1 MRVENGKKV
10 FSVREV
16 NSYIGNIIKND
27 YLLKNICFEG
37 EVSSFSKGPTGHL
50 YITLKDCTAPG
61 DLPEGAPYNG
71 ILRVNVWKSVAA
83 KLNLTTV
90 KQGDILI
97 VKGSCSIYDAKSEY
111 SVNAV
116 SVQRRE
122 ERGWHGEAYA
132 ELKRRLG
139 QEGIFDTA
147 IKKPIPKYPRAVGV
161 VISIGTNAYKD
172 IMSVSHRRNP
182 YVQMIVCDARAQGEN
197 ARELIVQGIRRLDR
211 MGVDTIIIGRGGG
224 SREDLEV
231 FDDEAVVR
239 AIYEAKTPIISGTGH
254 EGDTSLADD
263 AADLLVVERMMSL
276 AETRAALIA
285 AKEVCDLPVIAT
297 LTFEADGRTLFGT
310 DAKTAAVVLESL
322 GASAIGANCST
333 GPAQMEG
340 IISDMISV
348 TMIPIIAKPNAG
360 LPFLDE
366 NGTTCYNMEAEEF
379 TEEMQVLVNA
389 GATIL
394 GGCCGTTP
402 EFIRQLHDR
411 FGTVA
416 QATATRRPEGIRYL
430 TSERIT
436 HSFGLEDGFFV
447 VGERINPT
455 GKKAL
460 QAQLREG
467 NFEKVIQFAE
477 EQETCG
483 AKVLD
488 INMGMSGI
496 DEKLCMLRALEEVS
510 GVTNL
515 PLSLDSSYVEV
526 LEAALRNYP
535 GRALVNSVSLET
547 EKFEKLL
554 PIVAKYGAMFILL
567 PLSDAG
573 LPKDIEEKK
582 EIIHKIYDR
591 ALSLGMRKEDIVVDG
606 LVATV
611 GANPKAALE
620 TLETIRYCKSNGFAT
635 ICGLSNIS
643 FAMPERGFVNTA
655 FLTLAIQSGL
665 TMAIANPS
673 QEMLM
678 SCALATDLLLNKEE
692 AALRYIEYAGGV
704 KERREEKEAELSRKL
719 ALLEQQGTKADST
732 DNTEVPSAV
741 TASKDTPQINEMQEK
756 LKTAVLKGNR
766 NGIVKITNEALE
778 SGEKPVELL
787 NQVLLPAINLVGEY
801 FDQGKYFLPQLIASA
816 EAMKNSIEVL
826 EPLLQTGNSGE
837 EMPVVVIATVE
848 GDIHDIGKNLVALM
862 LKNHG
867 FHVIDLGKDVPQAK
881 ILETAKEHHA
891 EFIALSALMT
901 TTMQRMREIVAA
913 AKQEGITA
921 KIIIGGAVIT
931 QEYADEIG
939 ADGYSKDAADAV
951 KLAKSLME

>member
-1 MRVENGKKV
+1 MTREKFIDFTKDHIIYLDGATGSNLVKAGMPSGVCPEQWILEH
-10 FSVREV
+10 REV
-16 NSYIGNIIKND
+16 MLQLQKEYVQAGTNILYAPTFTANRVKLAEYHLEKNM
-27 YLLKNICFEG
+27 
-37 EVSSFSKGPTGHL
+37 SSMIHDLVAISKEAAASTPGHPV
-50 YITLKDCTAPG
+50 Y
-61 DLPEGAPYNG
+61 
-71 ILRVNVWKSVAA
+71 VA
-83 KLNLTTV
+83 
-90 KQGDILI
+90 GDITMT
-97 VKGSCSIYDAKSEY
+97 
-111 SVNAV
+111 
-116 SVQRRE
+116 
-122 ERGWHGEAYA
+122 GEQLRPMGKM
-132 ELKRRLG
+132 EL
-139 QEGIFDTA
+139 
-147 IKKPIPKYPRAVGV
+147 
-161 VISIGTNAYKD
+161 
-172 IMSVSHRRNP
+172 
-182 YVQMIVCDARAQGEN
+182 
-197 ARELIVQGIRRLDR
+197 
-211 MGVDTIIIGRGGG
+211 
-224 SREDLEV
+224 EDLI
-231 FDDEAVVR
+231 
-239 AIYEAKTPIISGTGH
+239 AIYKEQI
-254 EGDTSLADD
+254 LCLVD
-263 AADLLVVERMMSL
+263 AGADLLVVETMMSL

-416 QATATRRPEGIRYL
+416 QATATRRPEDIRYL

>member
-1 MRVENGKKV
+1 MTREKFIDFTKDHIIYLDGATGSNLVKAGMPSGVCPEQWILEH
-10 FSVREV
+10 REV
-16 NSYIGNIIKND
+16 MLQLQKEYVQAGTNILYAPTFTANRVKLAEYHLEKNM
-27 YLLKNICFEG
+27 
-37 EVSSFSKGPTGHL
+37 SSMIHDLVAISKEAAASTPGHPV
-50 YITLKDCTAPG
+50 Y
-61 DLPEGAPYNG
+61 
-71 ILRVNVWKSVAA
+71 VA
-83 KLNLTTV
+83 
-90 KQGDILI
+90 GDITMT
-97 VKGSCSIYDAKSEY
+97 
-111 SVNAV
+111 
-116 SVQRRE
+116 
-122 ERGWHGEAYA
+122 GEQLRPMGKM
-132 ELKRRLG
+132 EL
-139 QEGIFDTA
+139 
-147 IKKPIPKYPRAVGV
+147 
-161 VISIGTNAYKD
+161 
-172 IMSVSHRRNP
+172 
-182 YVQMIVCDARAQGEN
+182 
-197 ARELIVQGIRRLDR
+197 
-211 MGVDTIIIGRGGG
+211 
-224 SREDLEV
+224 EDLI
-231 FDDEAVVR
+231 
-239 AIYEAKTPIISGTGH
+239 AIYKEQI
-254 EGDTSLADD
+254 LCLVD
-263 AADLLVVERMMSL
+263 AGADLLVVETMMSL

-582 EIIHKIYDR
+582 KIIHKIYDR

-719 ALLEQQGTKADST
+719 ALLEQQGTKAAST

-766 NGIVKITNEALE
+766 NGIVKITNEVLE

>member
-1 MRVENGKKV
+1 MTREEFSTLSKDHILYLDGATGSNLVKAGMPSGVCPEQWILEHRDVMLKLQKDYVQAGTNILYAPTFTANRVKLAEYHLEKNMSAMIHELV
-10 FSVREV
+10 AISREAAA
-16 NSYIGNIIKND
+16 
-27 YLLKNICFEG
+27 
-37 EVSSFSKGPTGHL
+37 SSPGHTVL
-50 YITLKDCTAPG
+50 VAG
-61 DLPEGAPYNG
+61 DL
-71 ILRVNVWKSVAA
+71 
-83 KLNLTTV
+83 TMT
-90 KQGDILI
+90 
-97 VKGSCSIYDAKSEY
+97 
-111 SVNAV
+111 
-116 SVQRRE
+116 
-122 ERGWHGEAYA
+122 GEQLKPMGQM
-132 ELKRRLG
+132 EL
-139 QEGIFDTA
+139 
-147 IKKPIPKYPRAVGV
+147 
-161 VISIGTNAYKD
+161 
-172 IMSVSHRRNP
+172 
-182 YVQMIVCDARAQGEN
+182 
-197 ARELIVQGIRRLDR
+197 
-211 MGVDTIIIGRGGG
+211 
-224 SREDLEV
+224 EDLI
-231 FDDEAVVR
+231 D
-239 AIYEAKTPIISGTGH
+239 IYKEQILSMV
-254 EGDTSLADD
+254 D
-263 AADLLVVERMMSL
+263 AGVDLLVVETMMSL

-310 DAKTAAVVLESL
+310 DAKTSAIVLESL

-333 GPAQMEG
+333 GPAQMES
-340 IISDMISV
+340 IISDMV
-348 TMIPIIAKPNAG
+348 THTRIPVIAKPNAG

-366 NGTTCYNMEAEEF
+366 NGNTCYNMEAEEF
-379 TEEMQVLVNA
+379 TEEMEILVNA
-389 GATIL
+389 GAAIL

-402 EFIRQLHDR
+402 EFIRQIHDR
-411 FGTVA
+411 FGTEA
-416 QATATRRPEGIRYL
+416 KATAVRRPEGIRYL

-460 QAQLREG
+460 QAQLKEG
-467 NFEKVIQFAE
+467 SFEKVIQFAE
-477 EQETCG
+477 EQEACG

-496 DEKLCMLRALEEVS
+496 DEKASMLRALEEVS

-526 LEAALRNYP
+526 LEAALRHYP

-573 LPKDIEEKK
+573 LPKDIDEKK

-591 ALSLGMRKEDIVVDG
+591 ATSLGMHKEDIVVDG

-620 TLETIRYCKSNGFAT
+620 TLETIRYCKANGFAT

-643 FAMPERGFVNTA
+643 FAMPERSFVNTA
-655 FLTLAIQSGL
+655 FLTLAIQAGL

-673 QEMLM
+673 QELLV

-704 KERREEKEAELSRKL
+704 RERREEKEAELARKL
-719 ALLEQQGTKADST
+719 SLLESQGAANGQTSNAGSVEKA
-732 DNTEVPSAV
+732 AV
-741 TASKDTPQINEMQEK
+741 EKGPQINEMQDK

-766 NGIVKITNEALE
+766 NGIVKITKEALE
-778 SGEKPVELL
+778 SGEKPAELL
-787 NQVLLPAINLVGEY
+787 NQVLLPAINQVGEY

-826 EPLLQTGNSGE
+826 EPLLQTGSAGE

-881 ILETAKEHHA
+881 ILETAREHHA

>member
-1 MRVENGKKV
+1 MTREEFIKLSKDHIIYLDGATGSNLVKAGMPSGVCPEQWILEH
-10 FSVREV
+10 REV
-16 NSYIGNIIKND
+16 MLQLQKEYVQAGTNILYAPTFTANRIKLAE
-27 YLLKNICFEG
+27 YHLEKNMSAMIHEL
-37 EVSSFSKGPTGHL
+37 VAISKEAAASTPGHPV
-50 YITLKDCTAPG
+50 Y
-61 DLPEGAPYNG
+61 
-71 ILRVNVWKSVAA
+71 VA
-83 KLNLTTV
+83 
-90 KQGDILI
+90 GDITMTGEQLKPMGKMELEELI
-97 VKGSCSIYDAKSEY
+97 SIYKEQILCLVDA
-111 SVNAV
+111 
-116 SVQRRE
+116 
-122 ERGWHGEAYA
+122 G
-132 ELKRRLG
+132 
-139 QEGIFDTA
+139 
-147 IKKPIPKYPRAVGV
+147 
-161 VISIGTNAYKD
+161 
-172 IMSVSHRRNP
+172 
-182 YVQMIVCDARAQGEN
+182 
-197 ARELIVQGIRRLDR
+197 
-211 MGVDTIIIGRGGG
+211 
-224 SREDLEV
+224 
-231 FDDEAVVR
+231 
-239 AIYEAKTPIISGTGH
+239 
-254 EGDTSLADD
+254 
-263 AADLLVVERMMSL
+263 ADLLVVETMMSL

-310 DAKTAAVVLESL
+310 DAMTAAVVLESL

-333 GPAQMEG
+333 GPAQMES
-340 IISDMISV
+340 IIRDMVSH
-348 TMIPIIAKPNAG
+348 TRIPVIAKPNAG

-366 NGTTCYNMEAEEF
+366 NGNTCYNMEAEEF
-379 TEEMQVLVNA
+379 TEEMEVLVNV

-402 EFIRQLHDR
+402 EYIRQIHGR
-411 FGTVA
+411 FGTEA
-416 QATATRRPEGIRYL
+416 KITSSRRPEGIRYL
-430 TSERIT
+430 TSERLT
-436 HSFGLEDGFFV
+436 LSFGLNDGFFV

-467 NFEKVIQFAE
+467 SFEKVIQFAE
-477 EQETCG
+477 EQEACG

-496 DEKLCMLRALEEVS
+496 DEKASMLQALEEVS

-526 LEAALRNYP
+526 LEAALRHYP

-582 EIIHKIYDR
+582 EIIHKIYER
-591 ALSLGMRKEDIVVDG
+591 AASLGLHKEDIVVDG

-620 TLETIRYCKSNGFAT
+620 TLETIRYCKANGFAT

-655 FLTLAIQSGL
+655 FLTLAIQAGL

-673 QEMLM
+673 QELLM
-678 SCALATDLLLNKEE
+678 SCALAADLLLDKED

-704 KERREEKEAELSRKL
+704 KERREEKEAELAKKL
-719 ALLEQQGTKADST
+719 ALVESQGTSFQTPGGTVSDPK
-732 DNTEVPSAV
+732 EPAV
-741 TASKDTPQINEMQEK
+741 ESSRQTSEMQDK

-778 SGEKPVELL
+778 SGEKPAELL
-787 NQVLLPAINLVGEY
+787 NQVLLPAINQVGEY
-801 FDQGKYFLPQLIASA
+801 FDKGKYFLPQLIASA

-826 EPLLQTGNSGE
+826 EPLLQTDSSGE

-913 AKQEGITA
+913 AREEGITA

-931 QEYADEIG
+931 QDYADEIG

-951 KLAKSLME
+951 KLAKSLM

>member
-1 MRVENGKKV
+1 MTREKFIDFTKDHIIYLDGATGSNLVKAGMPSGVCPEQWILEH
-10 FSVREV
+10 REV
-16 NSYIGNIIKND
+16 MLQLQKEYVQAGTNILYAPTFTANRVKLAEYHLEKNM
-27 YLLKNICFEG
+27 
-37 EVSSFSKGPTGHL
+37 SSMIHDLVAISKGAAASTPGHPV
-50 YITLKDCTAPG
+50 Y
-61 DLPEGAPYNG
+61 
-71 ILRVNVWKSVAA
+71 VA
-83 KLNLTTV
+83 
-90 KQGDILI
+90 GDITMT
-97 VKGSCSIYDAKSEY
+97 
-111 SVNAV
+111 
-116 SVQRRE
+116 
-122 ERGWHGEAYA
+122 GEQLRPMGKM
-132 ELKRRLG
+132 EL
-139 QEGIFDTA
+139 
-147 IKKPIPKYPRAVGV
+147 
-161 VISIGTNAYKD
+161 
-172 IMSVSHRRNP
+172 
-182 YVQMIVCDARAQGEN
+182 
-197 ARELIVQGIRRLDR
+197 
-211 MGVDTIIIGRGGG
+211 
-224 SREDLEV
+224 EDLI
-231 FDDEAVVR
+231 
-239 AIYEAKTPIISGTGH
+239 AIYKEQI
-254 EGDTSLADD
+254 LCLVD
-263 AADLLVVERMMSL
+263 AGADLLVVETMMSL

-340 IISDMISV
+340 IISDMVSV
-348 TMIPIIAKPNAG
+348 TTIPIIAKPNAG

-379 TEEMQVLVNA
+379 TEEMQVLVNV

-416 QATATRRPEGIRYL
+416 QATAARRPEGIRYL

-573 LPKDIEEKK
+573 LPKDMEEKK
-582 EIIHKIYDR
+582 KIIHKIYDR

-655 FLTLAIQSGL
+655 FLTLAIQAGL

-719 ALLEQQGTKADST
+719 ALLEQQGTKAAST

>member
-1 MRVENGKKV
+1 MTREEFSTLSKDHILYLDGATGSNLVKAGMPSGVCPEQWILEHRDVMLKLQKDYVQAGTNILYAPTFTANRVKLAEYHLEKNMSAMIHELV
-10 FSVREV
+10 AISREAAA
-16 NSYIGNIIKND
+16 
-27 YLLKNICFEG
+27 
-37 EVSSFSKGPTGHL
+37 SSPGHTVL
-50 YITLKDCTAPG
+50 VAG
-61 DLPEGAPYNG
+61 DL
-71 ILRVNVWKSVAA
+71 
-83 KLNLTTV
+83 TMT
-90 KQGDILI
+90 
-97 VKGSCSIYDAKSEY
+97 
-111 SVNAV
+111 
-116 SVQRRE
+116 
-122 ERGWHGEAYA
+122 GEQLKPMGKM
-132 ELKRRLG
+132 EL
-139 QEGIFDTA
+139 E
-147 IKKPIPKYPRAVGV
+147 
-161 VISIGTNAYKD
+161 
-172 IMSVSHRRNP
+172 
-182 YVQMIVCDARAQGEN
+182 
-197 ARELIVQGIRRLDR
+197 ELIDIYKEQILSMVDA
-211 MGVDTIIIGRGGG
+211 GV
-224 SREDLEV
+224 
-231 FDDEAVVR
+231 
-239 AIYEAKTPIISGTGH
+239 
-254 EGDTSLADD
+254 
-263 AADLLVVERMMSL
+263 DLLVVETMMSL

-310 DAKTAAVVLESL
+310 DAKTAAIVLESL

-333 GPAQMEG
+333 GPAQMES
-340 IISDMISV
+340 IISDMV
-348 TMIPIIAKPNAG
+348 THTRIPVIAKPNAG

-366 NGTTCYNMEAEEF
+366 NGNTCYNMEAEEF
-379 TEEMQVLVNA
+379 TEEMEVLVNA
-389 GATIL
+389 GAAIL

-402 EFIRQLHDR
+402 EFIRQIHDR
-411 FGTVA
+411 FGTEAKV
-416 QATATRRPEGIRYL
+416 TAVRRPEGIRYL

-460 QAQLREG
+460 QAQLKEG
-467 NFEKVIQFAE
+467 SFEKVIQFAE
-477 EQETCG
+477 EQESCG

-496 DEKLCMLRALEEVS
+496 DEKASMLRALEEVS

-526 LEAALRNYP
+526 LEAALRHYP

-573 LPKDIEEKK
+573 LPKDIDEKK

-591 ALSLGMRKEDIVVDG
+591 ATSLGMSKEDVVVDG

-620 TLETIRYCKSNGFAT
+620 TLETIRYCKANGFAT

-643 FAMPERGFVNTA
+643 FAMPERSFVNTA
-655 FLTLAIQSGL
+655 FLTLAIQAGL

-673 QEMLM
+673 QELLV

-704 KERREEKEAELSRKL
+704 RERREAKEAELARKL
-719 ALLEQQGTKADST
+719 SLLESQGAASGQTSNAGSVEK
-732 DNTEVPSAV
+732 SAV
-741 TASKDTPQINEMQEK
+741 EKGPQINEMQDK

-766 NGIVKITNEALE
+766 NGIVKITKEALE
-778 SGEKPVELL
+778 SGEKPAELL
-787 NQVLLPAINLVGEY
+787 NQVLLPAINQVGEY

-816 EAMKNSIEVL
+816 EAMKNSIEIL
-826 EPLLQTGNSGE
+826 EPLLQTGSAGE

-881 ILETAKEHHA
+881 ILETAREHHA

>member
-1 MRVENGKKV
+1 MTREKFIDFTKDHIIYLDGATGSNLVKAGMPSGVCPEQWILEH
-10 FSVREV
+10 REV
-16 NSYIGNIIKND
+16 MLQLQKEYVQAGTNILYAPTFTANRVKLAEYHLEKNM
-27 YLLKNICFEG
+27 
-37 EVSSFSKGPTGHL
+37 SSMIHDLVAISKEAAASTPGHPV
-50 YITLKDCTAPG
+50 Y
-61 DLPEGAPYNG
+61 
-71 ILRVNVWKSVAA
+71 VA
-83 KLNLTTV
+83 
-90 KQGDILI
+90 GDITMT
-97 VKGSCSIYDAKSEY
+97 
-111 SVNAV
+111 
-116 SVQRRE
+116 
-122 ERGWHGEAYA
+122 GEQLRPMGKM
-132 ELKRRLG
+132 EL
-139 QEGIFDTA
+139 
-147 IKKPIPKYPRAVGV
+147 
-161 VISIGTNAYKD
+161 
-172 IMSVSHRRNP
+172 
-182 YVQMIVCDARAQGEN
+182 
-197 ARELIVQGIRRLDR
+197 
-211 MGVDTIIIGRGGG
+211 
-224 SREDLEV
+224 EDLI
-231 FDDEAVVR
+231 
-239 AIYEAKTPIISGTGH
+239 AIYKEQI
-254 EGDTSLADD
+254 LCLVD
-263 AADLLVVERMMSL
+263 AGADLLVVETMMSL

-340 IISDMISV
+340 IISDMVSV
-348 TMIPIIAKPNAG
+348 TTIPIIAKPNAG

-379 TEEMQVLVNA
+379 TEEMQVLVNV

-402 EFIRQLHDR
+402 EFIRQIHDH
-411 FGTVA
+411 FGTEARV
-416 QATATRRPEGIRYL
+416 TAARRPEGIRYL

-573 LPKDIEEKK
+573 LPKDMEEKK
-582 EIIHKIYDR
+582 KIIHKIYDR

-719 ALLEQQGTKADST
+719 ALLEQQGTKAAST

>member
-1 MRVENGKKV
+1 MTREKFIDFTKDHIIYLDGATGSNLVKAGMPSGVCPEQWILEH
-10 FSVREV
+10 REV
-16 NSYIGNIIKND
+16 MLQLQKEYVQAGTNILYAPTFTANRVKLAEYHLEKNM
-27 YLLKNICFEG
+27 
-37 EVSSFSKGPTGHL
+37 SSMIHDLVAISKEAAASTPGHPV
-50 YITLKDCTAPG
+50 Y
-61 DLPEGAPYNG
+61 
-71 ILRVNVWKSVAA
+71 VA
-83 KLNLTTV
+83 
-90 KQGDILI
+90 GDITMTVEQLRPMG
-97 VKGSCSIYDAKSEY
+97 KM
-111 SVNAV
+111 
-116 SVQRRE
+116 
-122 ERGWHGEAYA
+122 
-132 ELKRRLG
+132 EL
-139 QEGIFDTA
+139 
-147 IKKPIPKYPRAVGV
+147 
-161 VISIGTNAYKD
+161 
-172 IMSVSHRRNP
+172 
-182 YVQMIVCDARAQGEN
+182 
-197 ARELIVQGIRRLDR
+197 
-211 MGVDTIIIGRGGG
+211 
-224 SREDLEV
+224 EDLI
-231 FDDEAVVR
+231 
-239 AIYEAKTPIISGTGH
+239 AIYKEQI
-254 EGDTSLADD
+254 LCLVD
-263 AADLLVVERMMSL
+263 AGADLLVVETMMSL

-340 IISDMISV
+340 IISDMVSV

-379 TEEMQVLVNA
+379 TEEMQVLVNV

-582 EIIHKIYDR
+582 DIIHKIYDR

>member
-1 MRVENGKKV
+1 MTREKFIDFTKDHIIYLDGATGSNLVKAGMPSGVCPEQWILEH
-10 FSVREV
+10 REV
-16 NSYIGNIIKND
+16 MLQLQKEYVQAGTNILYAPTFTANRVKLAEYHLEKNM
-27 YLLKNICFEG
+27 
-37 EVSSFSKGPTGHL
+37 SSMIHDLVAISKEAAADTPGHPV
-50 YITLKDCTAPG
+50 Y
-61 DLPEGAPYNG
+61 
-71 ILRVNVWKSVAA
+71 VA
-83 KLNLTTV
+83 
-90 KQGDILI
+90 GDITMT
-97 VKGSCSIYDAKSEY
+97 
-111 SVNAV
+111 
-116 SVQRRE
+116 
-122 ERGWHGEAYA
+122 GEQLRPMGKM
-132 ELKRRLG
+132 EL
-139 QEGIFDTA
+139 
-147 IKKPIPKYPRAVGV
+147 
-161 VISIGTNAYKD
+161 
-172 IMSVSHRRNP
+172 
-182 YVQMIVCDARAQGEN
+182 
-197 ARELIVQGIRRLDR
+197 
-211 MGVDTIIIGRGGG
+211 
-224 SREDLEV
+224 EDLI
-231 FDDEAVVR
+231 
-239 AIYEAKTPIISGTGH
+239 AIYKEQI
-254 EGDTSLADD
+254 LCLVD
-263 AADLLVVERMMSL
+263 AGADLLVVETMMSL

-340 IISDMISV
+340 IISDMVSV

-379 TEEMQVLVNA
+379 TEEMQVLVNV

-655 FLTLAIQSGL
+655 FLTLAIQAGL

-719 ALLEQQGTKADST
+719 ALLEQQGTKAAST

>member
-1 MRVENGKKV
+1 MTREE
-10 FSVREV
+10 FSTLSKDHILYLDGATGSNLVKAGMPSGVCPEQWILEHKDVMLKLQKDYVQAGTNILYAPTFTANRIKLAEYHLEKNMSAMIHELVAISREAAA
-16 NSYIGNIIKND
+16 
-27 YLLKNICFEG
+27 
-37 EVSSFSKGPTGHL
+37 SSPGHTVL
-50 YITLKDCTAPG
+50 VAG
-61 DLPEGAPYNG
+61 DL
-71 ILRVNVWKSVAA
+71 
-83 KLNLTTV
+83 TMT
-90 KQGDILI
+90 
-97 VKGSCSIYDAKSEY
+97 
-111 SVNAV
+111 
-116 SVQRRE
+116 
-122 ERGWHGEAYA
+122 GEQLKPMGKM
-132 ELKRRLG
+132 EL
-139 QEGIFDTA
+139 E
-147 IKKPIPKYPRAVGV
+147 
-161 VISIGTNAYKD
+161 
-172 IMSVSHRRNP
+172 
-182 YVQMIVCDARAQGEN
+182 
-197 ARELIVQGIRRLDR
+197 ELIDIYKEQILSMVDA
-211 MGVDTIIIGRGGG
+211 GV
-224 SREDLEV
+224 
-231 FDDEAVVR
+231 
-239 AIYEAKTPIISGTGH
+239 
-254 EGDTSLADD
+254 
-263 AADLLVVERMMSL
+263 DLLVVETMMSL

-310 DAKTAAVVLESL
+310 DAKTAAIVLESL

-333 GPAQMEG
+333 GPAQMES
-340 IISDMISV
+340 IISDMV
-348 TMIPIIAKPNAG
+348 THTRIPVIAKPNAG

-366 NGTTCYNMEAEEF
+366 NGNTCYNMEAEEF
-379 TEEMQVLVNA
+379 AEEMEILVNA
-389 GATIL
+389 GAAIL

-402 EFIRQLHDR
+402 EFIRQIHDR
-411 FGTVA
+411 FGTEAKV
-416 QATATRRPEGIRYL
+416 TAVRRPEGIRYL

-460 QAQLREG
+460 QAQLKEG
-467 NFEKVIQFAE
+467 SFEKVIQFAE
-477 EQETCG
+477 EQEACG

-496 DEKLCMLRALEEVS
+496 DEKASMLRALEEVS

-526 LEAALRNYP
+526 LEAALRHYP

-573 LPKDIEEKK
+573 LPKDIDEKK

-591 ALSLGMRKEDIVVDG
+591 ATSLGMHKEDIVVDG

-620 TLETIRYCKSNGFAT
+620 TLETIRYCKANGFAT

-643 FAMPERGFVNTA
+643 FAMPERSFVNTA
-655 FLTLAIQSGL
+655 FLTLAIQAGL

-673 QEMLM
+673 QELLV

-704 KERREEKEAELSRKL
+704 RERREEKEAELARKL
-719 ALLEQQGTKADST
+719 SLLESQGTANGQTSNAGSVEK
-732 DNTEVPSAV
+732 SAV
-741 TASKDTPQINEMQEK
+741 EKGPQINEMQDK

-766 NGIVKITNEALE
+766 NGIVKITKEALE
-778 SGEKPVELL
+778 SGEKPAELL
-787 NQVLLPAINLVGEY
+787 NQVLLPAINQVGEY

-816 EAMKNSIEVL
+816 EAMKNSIEIL
-826 EPLLQTGNSGE
+826 EPLLQTGSAGE

-881 ILETAKEHHA
+881 ILETAREHHA

>member
-1 MRVENGKKV
+1 MIKRIKIQEKRTMT
-10 FSVREV
+10 REE
-16 NSYIGNIIKND
+16 
-27 YLLKNICFEG
+27 F
-37 EVSSFSKGPTGHL
+37 
-50 YITLKDCTAPG
+50 ITLSKDHILYLDGATGSNLVKAGMPSGVCPEQWILEHQDVMLQLQKDYVQAGTNILYAPTFTANRVKLAEYHLEKNMTSMIRDLVAISKKAAESTPGHPVYVAG
-61 DLPEGAPYNG
+61 DL
-71 ILRVNVWKSVAA
+71 
-83 KLNLTTV
+83 TMT
-90 KQGDILI
+90 
-97 VKGSCSIYDAKSEY
+97 
-111 SVNAV
+111 
-116 SVQRRE
+116 
-122 ERGWHGEAYA
+122 GEQ
-132 ELKRRLG
+132 LK
-139 QEGIFDTA
+139 
-147 IKKPIPKYPRAVGV
+147 P
-161 VISIGTNAYKD
+161 
-172 IMSVSHRRNP
+172 
-182 YVQMIVCDARAQGEN
+182 
-197 ARELIVQGIRRLDR
+197 
-211 MGVDTIIIGRGGG
+211 MGKM
-224 SREDLEV
+224 DLETLI
-231 FDDEAVVR
+231 D
-239 AIYEAKTPIISGTGH
+239 IYKEQI
-254 EGDTSLADD
+254 LCLVD
-263 AADLLVVERMMSL
+263 AGADLLVVETMMSL

-310 DAKTAAVVLESL
+310 DAKTAAIVLESL

-333 GPAQMEG
+333 GPAQMES
-340 IISDMISV
+340 IISEMVSH
-348 TMIPIIAKPNAG
+348 TRIPVIAKPNAG

-379 TEEMQVLVNA
+379 AEEMEVLVNA

-402 EFIRQLHDR
+402 EFIRQIHER
-411 FGTVA
+411 FGTDAKVA
-416 QATATRRPEGIRYL
+416 ASRRPDGIRYL

-436 HSFGLEDGFFV
+436 HSFGLDDGFFV

-467 NFEKVIQFAE
+467 SFEKVIQFAE
-477 EQETCG
+477 EQEACG

-496 DEKLCMLRALEEVS
+496 DEKASMLRALEEVS

-515 PLSLDSSYVEV
+515 PISLDSSYVEV

-591 ALSLGMRKEDIVVDG
+591 ALSLGMCKEDIVVDG

-620 TLETIRYCKSNGFAT
+620 TLETIRYCKENGFAT

-643 FAMPERGFVNTA
+643 FAMPERSFVNTA
-655 FLTLAIQSGL
+655 FLTLAIQAGL

-673 QEMLM
+673 QELLM
-678 SCALATDLLLNKEE
+678 SCALAADLLLNKEE

-704 KERREEKEAELSRKL
+704 RERREEKEAELAKKL
-719 ALLEQQGTKADST
+719 ALLENQGTTAKTGTAGNAAKETTT
-732 DNTEVPSAV
+732 DNG
-741 TASKDTPQINEMQEK
+741 PQINEMQDK

-766 NGIVKITNEALE
+766 NGIVKITKEALE
-778 SGEKPVELL
+778 SGEKPAELL
-787 NQVLLPAINLVGEY
+787 NQVLLPAINQVGEF

-826 EPLLQTGNSGE
+826 EPLLQTGGTGE

-881 ILETAKEHHA
+881 ILESAKEHHA

-913 AKQEGITA
+913 AKEEGITA

-951 KLAKSLME
+951 KLAKSLM

>member
-1 MRVENGKKV
+1 MIKRIKIQEKRTMT
-10 FSVREV
+10 REE
-16 NSYIGNIIKND
+16 
-27 YLLKNICFEG
+27 F
-37 EVSSFSKGPTGHL
+37 
-50 YITLKDCTAPG
+50 ITLSKDHILYLDGATGSNLVKAGMPSGVCPEQWILEHQDVMLQLQKDYVQAGTNILYAPTFTANRVKLAEYHLEKNMTSMIRDLVAISKKAAESTPGHPVYVAG
-61 DLPEGAPYNG
+61 DLTMTGEQLKPMGKMNLETLIDIYKEQ
-71 ILRVNVWKSVAA
+71 ILCLV
-83 KLNLTTV
+83 
-90 KQGDILI
+90 
-97 VKGSCSIYDAKSEY
+97 DA
-111 SVNAV
+111 
-116 SVQRRE
+116 
-122 ERGWHGEAYA
+122 G
-132 ELKRRLG
+132 
-139 QEGIFDTA
+139 
-147 IKKPIPKYPRAVGV
+147 
-161 VISIGTNAYKD
+161 
-172 IMSVSHRRNP
+172 
-182 YVQMIVCDARAQGEN
+182 
-197 ARELIVQGIRRLDR
+197 
-211 MGVDTIIIGRGGG
+211 
-224 SREDLEV
+224 
-231 FDDEAVVR
+231 
-239 AIYEAKTPIISGTGH
+239 
-254 EGDTSLADD
+254 
-263 AADLLVVERMMSL
+263 ADLLVVETMMSL

-310 DAKTAAVVLESL
+310 DAKTAAIVLESL

-333 GPAQMEG
+333 GPAQMES
-340 IISDMISV
+340 IISEMVSH
-348 TMIPIIAKPNAG
+348 TRIPVIAKPNAG

-379 TEEMQVLVNA
+379 AEEMEVLVNA

-402 EFIRQLHDR
+402 EFIRQIHER
-411 FGTVA
+411 FGTDAKVA
-416 QATATRRPEGIRYL
+416 ASRRPDGIRYL

-436 HSFGLEDGFFV
+436 HSFGLDDGFFV

-467 NFEKVIQFAE
+467 SFEKVIQFAE
-477 EQETCG
+477 EQEACG

-496 DEKLCMLRALEEVS
+496 DEKASMLRALEEVS

-573 LPKDIEEKK
+573 LPQDIEEKK

-591 ALSLGMRKEDIVVDG
+591 ALSLGMCKEDIVVDG

-611 GANPKAALE
+611 GSNPKAALE
-620 TLETIRYCKSNGFAT
+620 TLETIRYCKENGFAT

-643 FAMPERGFVNTA
+643 FAMPERSFVNTA
-655 FLTLAIQSGL
+655 FLTLAIQAGL

-673 QEMLM
+673 QELLM
-678 SCALATDLLLNKEE
+678 SCALAADLLLNKEE

-704 KERREEKEAELSRKL
+704 RERREEKEAELAKKL
-719 ALLEQQGTKADST
+719 ALLENQGTTAKTGTAGNAAKEATT
-732 DNTEVPSAV
+732 DNG
-741 TASKDTPQINEMQEK
+741 PQINEMQDK

-766 NGIVKITNEALE
+766 NGIVKITKEALE
-778 SGEKPVELL
+778 SGEKPAELL
-787 NQVLLPAINLVGEY
+787 NQVLLPAINQVGEF

-826 EPLLQTGNSGE
+826 EPLLQTGGTGE

-881 ILETAKEHHA
+881 ILESAKEHHA

-913 AKQEGITA
+913 AKEEGITA

-951 KLAKSLME
+951 KLAKSLM

>member
-1 MRVENGKKV
+1 MIKRIKIQEKRTMT
-10 FSVREV
+10 REE
-16 NSYIGNIIKND
+16 
-27 YLLKNICFEG
+27 F
-37 EVSSFSKGPTGHL
+37 
-50 YITLKDCTAPG
+50 ITLSKDHILYLDGATGSNLVKAGMPSGVCPEQWILEHQDVMLQLQKDYVQAGTNILYAPTFTANRVKLAEYHLEKNMTSMIRDLVAISKKAAESTPGHPVYVAG
-61 DLPEGAPYNG
+61 DLTMTGEQLKPMGKMELETLIDIYKEQ
-71 ILRVNVWKSVAA
+71 ILCLV
-83 KLNLTTV
+83 
-90 KQGDILI
+90 
-97 VKGSCSIYDAKSEY
+97 DA
-111 SVNAV
+111 
-116 SVQRRE
+116 
-122 ERGWHGEAYA
+122 G
-132 ELKRRLG
+132 
-139 QEGIFDTA
+139 
-147 IKKPIPKYPRAVGV
+147 
-161 VISIGTNAYKD
+161 
-172 IMSVSHRRNP
+172 
-182 YVQMIVCDARAQGEN
+182 
-197 ARELIVQGIRRLDR
+197 
-211 MGVDTIIIGRGGG
+211 
-224 SREDLEV
+224 
-231 FDDEAVVR
+231 
-239 AIYEAKTPIISGTGH
+239 
-254 EGDTSLADD
+254 
-263 AADLLVVERMMSL
+263 ADLLVVETMMSL

-310 DAKTAAVVLESL
+310 DAKTAAIVLESL

-333 GPAQMEG
+333 GPAQMES
-340 IISDMISV
+340 IISEMVSH
-348 TMIPIIAKPNAG
+348 TRIPVIAKPNAG

-379 TEEMQVLVNA
+379 AEEMEVLVNA

-402 EFIRQLHDR
+402 EFIRQIHER
-411 FGTVA
+411 FGTDAKVA
-416 QATATRRPEGIRYL
+416 ASRRPDGIRYL

-436 HSFGLEDGFFV
+436 HSFGLDDGFFV

-467 NFEKVIQFAE
+467 SFEKVIQFAE
-477 EQETCG
+477 EQEACG

-496 DEKLCMLRALEEVS
+496 DEKASMLRALEEVS

-591 ALSLGMRKEDIVVDG
+591 ALSLGMCKEDIVVDG

-620 TLETIRYCKSNGFAT
+620 TLETIRYCKENGFAT

-643 FAMPERGFVNTA
+643 FAMPERSFVNTA
-655 FLTLAIQSGL
+655 FLTLAIQAGL

-673 QEMLM
+673 QELLM
-678 SCALATDLLLNKEE
+678 SCALAADLLLNKEE

-704 KERREEKEAELSRKL
+704 RERREEKEAELAKKL
-719 ALLEQQGTKADST
+719 ALLENQGTTAKTGTAGNAAKEATAD
-732 DNTEVPSAV
+732 NG
-741 TASKDTPQINEMQEK
+741 PQINEMQDK

-766 NGIVKITNEALE
+766 NGIVKITKEALE
-778 SGEKPVELL
+778 SGEKPAELL
-787 NQVLLPAINLVGEY
+787 NQVLLPAINQVGEF

-826 EPLLQTGNSGE
+826 EPLLQTGGTGE

-881 ILETAKEHHA
+881 ILESAKEHHA

-913 AKQEGITA
+913 AKEEGITA

-951 KLAKSLME
+951 KLAKSLM

>member
-1 MRVENGKKV
+1 M
-10 FSVREV
+10 
-16 NSYIGNIIKND
+16 
-27 YLLKNICFEG
+27 
-37 EVSSFSKGPTGHL
+37 
-50 YITLKDCTAPG
+50 
-61 DLPEGAPYNG
+61 
-71 ILRVNVWKSVAA
+71 
-83 KLNLTTV
+83 
-90 KQGDILI
+90 
-97 VKGSCSIYDAKSEY
+97 
-111 SVNAV
+111 
-116 SVQRRE
+116 
-122 ERGWHGEAYA
+122 
-132 ELKRRLG
+132 
-139 QEGIFDTA
+139 
-147 IKKPIPKYPRAVGV
+147 
-161 VISIGTNAYKD
+161 
-172 IMSVSHRRNP
+172 VSH
-182 YVQMIVCDARAQGEN
+182 
-197 ARELIVQGIRRLDR
+197 
-211 MGVDTIIIGRGGG
+211 
-224 SREDLEV
+224 
-231 FDDEAVVR
+231 
-239 AIYEAKTPIISGTGH
+239 
-254 EGDTSLADD
+254 
-263 AADLLVVERMMSL
+263 
-276 AETRAALIA
+276 TRI
-285 AKEVCDLPVIAT
+285 PV
-297 LTFEADGRTLFGT
+297 
-310 DAKTAAVVLESL
+310 
-322 GASAIGANCST
+322 
-333 GPAQMEG
+333 
-340 IISDMISV
+340 
-348 TMIPIIAKPNAG
+348 IAKPNAG

-379 TEEMQVLVNA
+379 AEEMEVLVNA

-402 EFIRQLHDR
+402 EFIRQIHER
-411 FGTVA
+411 FGTDAKVA
-416 QATATRRPEGIRYL
+416 ASRRPDGIRYL

-436 HSFGLEDGFFV
+436 HSFGLDDGFFV

-467 NFEKVIQFAE
+467 SFEKVIQFAE
-477 EQETCG
+477 EQEACG

-496 DEKLCMLRALEEVS
+496 DEKASMLRALEEVS

-591 ALSLGMRKEDIVVDG
+591 ALSLGMCKEDIVVDG

-620 TLETIRYCKSNGFAT
+620 TLETIRYCKENGFAT

-643 FAMPERGFVNTA
+643 FAMPERSFVNTA
-655 FLTLAIQSGL
+655 FLTLAIQAGL

-673 QEMLM
+673 QELLM
-678 SCALATDLLLNKEE
+678 SCALAADLLLNKEE

-704 KERREEKEAELSRKL
+704 RERREEKEAELAKKL
-719 ALLEQQGTKADST
+719 ALLENQGTTAKTGTAGNAAKEATAD
-732 DNTEVPSAV
+732 NG
-741 TASKDTPQINEMQEK
+741 PQINEMQDK

-766 NGIVKITNEALE
+766 NGIVKITKEALE
-778 SGEKPVELL
+778 SGEKPAELL
-787 NQVLLPAINLVGEY
+787 NQVLLPAINQVGEF

-826 EPLLQTGNSGE
+826 EPLLQTGGTGE

-881 ILETAKEHHA
+881 ILESAKEHHA

-913 AKQEGITA
+913 AKEEGITA

-951 KLAKSLME
+951 KLAKSLM

>member
-1 MRVENGKKV
+1 MTREEFSTLSKDHILYLDGATGSNLVKAGMPSGVCPEQWILEHRDVMLKLQKDYVQAGTNILYAPTFTANRVKLAEYHLEKNMSAMIHELV
-10 FSVREV
+10 AISREAAA
-16 NSYIGNIIKND
+16 
-27 YLLKNICFEG
+27 
-37 EVSSFSKGPTGHL
+37 SSPGHTVL
-50 YITLKDCTAPG
+50 
-61 DLPEGAPYNG
+61 
-71 ILRVNVWKSVAA
+71 VA
-83 KLNLTTV
+83 
-90 KQGDILI
+90 GDITMT
-97 VKGSCSIYDAKSEY
+97 
-111 SVNAV
+111 
-116 SVQRRE
+116 
-122 ERGWHGEAYA
+122 GEQLKPMGKM
-132 ELKRRLG
+132 EL
-139 QEGIFDTA
+139 E
-147 IKKPIPKYPRAVGV
+147 
-161 VISIGTNAYKD
+161 
-172 IMSVSHRRNP
+172 
-182 YVQMIVCDARAQGEN
+182 
-197 ARELIVQGIRRLDR
+197 ELIDIYKEQILSMVDA
-211 MGVDTIIIGRGGG
+211 GV
-224 SREDLEV
+224 
-231 FDDEAVVR
+231 
-239 AIYEAKTPIISGTGH
+239 
-254 EGDTSLADD
+254 
-263 AADLLVVERMMSL
+263 DLLVVETMMSL

-310 DAKTAAVVLESL
+310 DAKTAAIVLESL

-333 GPAQMEG
+333 GPAQMES
-340 IISDMISV
+340 IISDMV
-348 TMIPIIAKPNAG
+348 THTRIPVIAKPNAG

-366 NGTTCYNMEAEEF
+366 NGNTCYNMEAEEF
-379 TEEMQVLVNA
+379 TEEMEILVNA
-389 GATIL
+389 GAAIL

-402 EFIRQLHDR
+402 EFIRQIHDR
-411 FGTVA
+411 FGTEAKV
-416 QATATRRPEGIRYL
+416 TAVRRPEGIRYL

-460 QAQLREG
+460 QAQLKEG
-467 NFEKVIQFAE
+467 SFEKVIQFAE
-477 EQETCG
+477 EQEACG

-496 DEKLCMLRALEEVS
+496 DEKASMLRALEEVS

-526 LEAALRNYP
+526 LEAALRHYP

-573 LPKDIEEKK
+573 LPKDIDEKK

-591 ALSLGMRKEDIVVDG
+591 ATSLGMHKEDIVVDG

-620 TLETIRYCKSNGFAT
+620 TLETIRYCKTNGFAT

-643 FAMPERGFVNTA
+643 FAMPERSFVNTA
-655 FLTLAIQSGL
+655 FLTLAIQAGL

-673 QEMLM
+673 QELLV

-692 AALRYIEYAGGV
+692 AALRYIEYASGV
-704 KERREEKEAELSRKL
+704 RERREAKEAELARKL
-719 ALLEQQGTKADST
+719 SLLESQGAASGQTSNAGSVEK
-732 DNTEVPSAV
+732 SAV
-741 TASKDTPQINEMQEK
+741 EKGPQINEMQDK

-766 NGIVKITNEALE
+766 NGIVKITKEALE

-787 NQVLLPAINLVGEY
+787 NQVLLPAINQVGEY

-826 EPLLQTGNSGE
+826 EPLLQTGSTGE

-881 ILETAKEHHA
+881 ILEMAREHHA

>member
-1 MRVENGKKV
+1 MIKRIKIQEKRTMT
-10 FSVREV
+10 REE
-16 NSYIGNIIKND
+16 
-27 YLLKNICFEG
+27 F
-37 EVSSFSKGPTGHL
+37 
-50 YITLKDCTAPG
+50 ITLSKDHILYLDGATGSNLVKAGMPSGVCPEQWILEHQDVMLQLQKDYVQAGTNILYAPTFTANRVKLAEYHLEKNMTSMIRDLVAISKKAAESTPGHPVYVAG
-61 DLPEGAPYNG
+61 DLTMTGEQLKPMGKMELETLIDIYKEQ
-71 ILRVNVWKSVAA
+71 ILCLV
-83 KLNLTTV
+83 
-90 KQGDILI
+90 
-97 VKGSCSIYDAKSEY
+97 DA
-111 SVNAV
+111 
-116 SVQRRE
+116 
-122 ERGWHGEAYA
+122 G
-132 ELKRRLG
+132 
-139 QEGIFDTA
+139 
-147 IKKPIPKYPRAVGV
+147 
-161 VISIGTNAYKD
+161 
-172 IMSVSHRRNP
+172 
-182 YVQMIVCDARAQGEN
+182 
-197 ARELIVQGIRRLDR
+197 
-211 MGVDTIIIGRGGG
+211 
-224 SREDLEV
+224 
-231 FDDEAVVR
+231 
-239 AIYEAKTPIISGTGH
+239 
-254 EGDTSLADD
+254 
-263 AADLLVVERMMSL
+263 ADLLVVETMMSL

-310 DAKTAAVVLESL
+310 DAKTAAIVLESL

-333 GPAQMEG
+333 GPAQMES
-340 IISDMISV
+340 IISEMVSH
-348 TMIPIIAKPNAG
+348 TRIPVIAKPNAG

-379 TEEMQVLVNA
+379 AEEMEVLVNA

-402 EFIRQLHDR
+402 EFIRQIHER
-411 FGTVA
+411 FGTDAKVA
-416 QATATRRPEGIRYL
+416 ISRRPDGIRYL

-436 HSFGLEDGFFV
+436 HSFGLDDGFFV

-467 NFEKVIQFAE
+467 SFEKVIQFAE
-477 EQETCG
+477 EQEACG

-496 DEKLCMLRALEEVS
+496 DEKASMLRALEEVS

-554 PIVAKYGAMFILL
+554 SIVAKYGAMFILL

-591 ALSLGMRKEDIVVDG
+591 ALSLGMCKEDIVVDG

-620 TLETIRYCKSNGFAT
+620 TLETIRYCKENGFAT

-643 FAMPERGFVNTA
+643 FAMPERSFVNTA
-655 FLTLAIQSGL
+655 FLTLAIQAGL

-673 QEMLM
+673 QELLM
-678 SCALATDLLLNKEE
+678 SCALAADLLLNKEE

-704 KERREEKEAELSRKL
+704 RERREEKEAELAKKL
-719 ALLEQQGTKADST
+719 ALLENQGTTAKTGTAGNAAKETTAD
-732 DNTEVPSAV
+732 NG
-741 TASKDTPQINEMQEK
+741 PQVNEMQDK

-766 NGIVKITNEALE
+766 NGIVKITKEALE
-778 SGEKPVELL
+778 SGEKPAELL
-787 NQVLLPAINLVGEY
+787 NQVLLPAINQVGEF

-826 EPLLQTGNSGE
+826 EPLLQTGGTGE

-881 ILETAKEHHA
+881 ILESAKEHHA

-913 AKQEGITA
+913 AKEEGITA

-951 KLAKSLME
+951 KLAKSLM

>member
-1 MRVENGKKV
+1 MIKRIKIQEKRTMT
-10 FSVREV
+10 REE
-16 NSYIGNIIKND
+16 
-27 YLLKNICFEG
+27 F
-37 EVSSFSKGPTGHL
+37 
-50 YITLKDCTAPG
+50 ITLSKDHILYLDGATGSNLVKAGMPSGVCPEQWILEHQDVMLQLQKDYVQAGTNILYAPTFTANRVKLAEYHLEKNMTSMIRDLVAISKKAAESTPGHPVYVAG
-61 DLPEGAPYNG
+61 DLTMTGEQLKPMGKMNLETLIDIYKEQ
-71 ILRVNVWKSVAA
+71 ILCLV
-83 KLNLTTV
+83 
-90 KQGDILI
+90 
-97 VKGSCSIYDAKSEY
+97 DA
-111 SVNAV
+111 
-116 SVQRRE
+116 
-122 ERGWHGEAYA
+122 G
-132 ELKRRLG
+132 
-139 QEGIFDTA
+139 
-147 IKKPIPKYPRAVGV
+147 
-161 VISIGTNAYKD
+161 
-172 IMSVSHRRNP
+172 
-182 YVQMIVCDARAQGEN
+182 
-197 ARELIVQGIRRLDR
+197 
-211 MGVDTIIIGRGGG
+211 
-224 SREDLEV
+224 
-231 FDDEAVVR
+231 
-239 AIYEAKTPIISGTGH
+239 
-254 EGDTSLADD
+254 
-263 AADLLVVERMMSL
+263 ADLLVVETMMSL

-297 LTFEADGRTLFGT
+297 LTFEADRRTLFGT
-310 DAKTAAVVLESL
+310 DAKTAAIVLESL

-333 GPAQMEG
+333 GPAQMEN
-340 IISDMISV
+340 IISEMVSH
-348 TMIPIIAKPNAG
+348 TRIPVIAKPNAG

-379 TEEMQVLVNA
+379 AEEMEVLVNA

-402 EFIRQLHDR
+402 EFIRQIHER
-411 FGTVA
+411 FGTDAKVA
-416 QATATRRPEGIRYL
+416 ASRRPDGIRYL

-436 HSFGLEDGFFV
+436 HSFGLDDGFFV

-467 NFEKVIQFAE
+467 SFEKVIQFAE
-477 EQETCG
+477 EQEACG

-496 DEKLCMLRALEEVS
+496 DEKASMLRALEEVS

-591 ALSLGMRKEDIVVDG
+591 ALSLGMCKEDIVVDG

-620 TLETIRYCKSNGFAT
+620 TLETIRYCKENGFAT

-643 FAMPERGFVNTA
+643 FAMPERSFVNTA
-655 FLTLAIQSGL
+655 FLTLAIQAGL

-673 QEMLM
+673 QELLM
-678 SCALATDLLLNKEE
+678 SCALAADLLLNKEE

-704 KERREEKEAELSRKL
+704 RERREEKEAELAKKL
-719 ALLEQQGTKADST
+719 ALLENQGTTAKTGTAGNAAKEATT
-732 DNTEVPSAV
+732 DNG
-741 TASKDTPQINEMQEK
+741 PQINEMQDK

-766 NGIVKITNEALE
+766 NGIVKITKEALE
-778 SGEKPVELL
+778 SGEKPAELL
-787 NQVLLPAINLVGEY
+787 NQVLLPAINQVGEF

-826 EPLLQTGNSGE
+826 EPLLQTGGTGE

-881 ILETAKEHHA
+881 ILESAKEHHA

-913 AKQEGITA
+913 AKEEGITA

-951 KLAKSLME
+951 KLAKSLM

>member
-1 MRVENGKKV
+1 MIKRIKIQEKRTMT
-10 FSVREV
+10 REE
-16 NSYIGNIIKND
+16 
-27 YLLKNICFEG
+27 F
-37 EVSSFSKGPTGHL
+37 
-50 YITLKDCTAPG
+50 ITLSKDHILYLDGATGSNLVKAGMLSGVCPEQWILEHQDVMLQLQKDYVQAGTNILYAPTFTANRVKLAEYHLEKNMTSMIRDLVAISKKAAESTPGHPVYVAG
-61 DLPEGAPYNG
+61 DLTMTGEQLKPMGKMELETLIDIYKEQ
-71 ILRVNVWKSVAA
+71 ILCLV
-83 KLNLTTV
+83 
-90 KQGDILI
+90 
-97 VKGSCSIYDAKSEY
+97 DA
-111 SVNAV
+111 
-116 SVQRRE
+116 
-122 ERGWHGEAYA
+122 G
-132 ELKRRLG
+132 
-139 QEGIFDTA
+139 
-147 IKKPIPKYPRAVGV
+147 
-161 VISIGTNAYKD
+161 
-172 IMSVSHRRNP
+172 
-182 YVQMIVCDARAQGEN
+182 
-197 ARELIVQGIRRLDR
+197 
-211 MGVDTIIIGRGGG
+211 
-224 SREDLEV
+224 
-231 FDDEAVVR
+231 
-239 AIYEAKTPIISGTGH
+239 
-254 EGDTSLADD
+254 
-263 AADLLVVERMMSL
+263 ADLLVVETMMSL

-310 DAKTAAVVLESL
+310 DAKTAAIVLESL

-333 GPAQMEG
+333 GPAQMES
-340 IISDMISV
+340 IISEMVSH
-348 TMIPIIAKPNAG
+348 TRIPVIAKPNAG

-379 TEEMQVLVNA
+379 AEEMEVLVNA

-402 EFIRQLHDR
+402 EFIRQIHER
-411 FGTVA
+411 FGTDAKVA
-416 QATATRRPEGIRYL
+416 ASRRPDGIRYL

-436 HSFGLEDGFFV
+436 HSFGLDDGFFV

-467 NFEKVIQFAE
+467 SFEKVIQFAE
-477 EQETCG
+477 EQEACG

-496 DEKLCMLRALEEVS
+496 DEKASMLRALEEVS

-567 PLSDAG
+567 PLSDVG

-582 EIIHKIYDR
+582 EIIHKIYAR
-591 ALSLGMRKEDIVVDG
+591 ALSLGMCKEDIVVDG

-620 TLETIRYCKSNGFAT
+620 TLETIRYCKENGFAT

-643 FAMPERGFVNTA
+643 FAMPERSFVNTA
-655 FLTLAIQSGL
+655 FLTLAIQAGL

-673 QEMLM
+673 QELLM
-678 SCALATDLLLNKEE
+678 SCALAADLLLNKEE

-704 KERREEKEAELSRKL
+704 RERREEKEAELAKKL
-719 ALLEQQGTKADST
+719 ALLENQGTTAKTGTAGNAAKETTT
-732 DNTEVPSAV
+732 DNG
-741 TASKDTPQINEMQEK
+741 PQINEMQDK

-766 NGIVKITNEALE
+766 NGIVKITKEALE
-778 SGEKPVELL
+778 SGEKPAELL
-787 NQVLLPAINLVGEY
+787 NQVLLPAINQVGEF

-826 EPLLQTGNSGE
+826 EPLLQTGGTGE

-881 ILETAKEHHA
+881 ILESAKEHHA

-913 AKQEGITA
+913 AKEEGITA

-951 KLAKSLME
+951 KLAKSLM